1 MPDPVAW
8 TVIEPGW
15 NVFDVNGGDV
25 GRVHEVRGDFDL
37 DIFDGL
43 TITQGILGRDKYV
56 PAEHVAAIY
65 EGEVHLSISREEIE
79 GLNH

>member
-1 MPDPVAW
+1 VPDPVAW
-8 TVIEPGW
+8 TVVEPGW
-15 NVFDVNGGDV
+15 NVFDVNGADV

-56 PAEHVAAIY
+56 PAERVAAIY

>member
-15 NVFDVNGGDV
+15 NVFDANGDDI
-25 GRVHEVRGDFDL
+25 GRVHEVRGDLDL

-43 TITQGILGRDKYV
+43 TVTRGILTRDKYV
-56 PAEHVAAIY
+56 PAENVATIY
-65 EGEVHLSISREEIE
+65 EGEAHLSISREEIE
-79 GLNH
+79 GLNE

>member
-8 TVIEPGW
+8 TVIDPGW
-15 NVFDVNGGDV
+15 NVFDVNGDDG

-43 TITQGILGRDKYV
+43 TITQGILGRDKYA

-79 GLNH
+79 GLN